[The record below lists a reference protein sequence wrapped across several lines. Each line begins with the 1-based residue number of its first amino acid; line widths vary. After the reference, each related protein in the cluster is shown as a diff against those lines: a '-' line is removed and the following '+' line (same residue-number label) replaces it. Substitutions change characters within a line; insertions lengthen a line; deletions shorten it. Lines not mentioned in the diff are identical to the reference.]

1 MPLFMDIHRVGE
13 GVTPEALA
21 EAHLADV
28 KVQEQYGVKYLRYW
42 FNQPAGHIFC
52 LVDAPDAE
60 AAAAVHREAH
70 GLMADQIIEVE
81 GRTLGALLGES
92 QENAA
97 GAAVPPGS
105 SALDT
110 GARTILFTDI
120 AGWTTTVERLG
131 DTDAFQLLRTHDGIV
146 RDALASHGGRE
157 VKHTGDGFMAVF
169 RSAAAAVECTVAI
182 QRALAAYN
190 QAHPERPIRI
200 RAWLSSGEPV
210 ENHGDLFGASVHV
223 AARAGAAAQP
233 EQILASNVVAELC
246 FGKPLVFVD
255 QGERVLKGFGKPVR
269 LHEVRWRSQ
278 P

>member
-1 MPLFMDIHRVGE
+1 MDIHRLGD
-13 GVTPEALA
+13 GVTPEELA
-21 EAHLADV
+21 DAHLADQ

-52 LVDAPDAE
+52 LVEAPDAD

-81 GRTLGALLGES
+81 GRTLGAFLGDS

-97 GAAVPPGS
+97 GAVVRPGS
-105 SALDT
+105 SALDS

-120 AGWTTTVERLG
+120 VGWTTTIERLG
-131 DTDAFQLLRTHDGIV
+131 DTAAFELLRTHDGIV

-157 VKHTGDGFMAVF
+157 VKHTGDGFMTVF
-169 RSAAAAVECTVAI
+169 RSAAAAVECAI
-182 QRALAAYN
+182 AVQRALAAHN
-190 QAHPERPIRI
+190 QAHPERSIRI
-200 RAWLSSGEPV
+200 RAGLSAGEPV

-223 AARAGAAAQP
+223 AARACAGADP

-246 FGKPLVFVD
+246 LGKSLVFVD
-255 QGERVLKGFGKPVR
+255 QGERVLKGFEKPVR
-269 LHEVRWRSQ
+269 LHEVRWRSE